1 MNEWSV
7 FLTIGALVTFIFTV
21 GRPVINL
28 NKTITEN
35 TAAVKSLQESMA
47 AFRSESHETHQ
58 RQWEHIHK
66 NSEQLVDHE
75 ARIHTLEQNQ

>member
-7 FLTIGALVTFIFTV
+7 FLTIGALATFIFTV

-58 RQWEHIHK
+58 QQWEHIHK
-66 NSEQLVDHE
+66 NAEKIVDHE

>member
-1 MNEWSV
+1 MNEWTI
-7 FLTIGALVTFIFTV
+7 FLTLSVLATFIFTV

-35 TAAVKSLQESMA
+35 TAAVKSLRESMA
-47 AFRSESHETHQ
+47 TFRSESHETHQ
-58 RQWEHIHK
+58 QQWEQIHK
-66 NSEQLVDHE
+66 NSEKLVDHE